1 MKIIGYC
8 LIALGCFFFLD
19 YFVEGQ
25 KFHGD
30 RNCYVGFGLWI
41 VGTLW
46 LILGYLK
53 LAFAERRRDPTLLK
67 G

>member
-1 MKIIGYC
+1 M
-8 LIALGCFFFLD
+8 IALGCYFFLD

-25 KFHGD
+25 RFHGD

-46 LILGYLK
+46 LILDCVH
-53 LAFAERRRDPTLLK
+53 RDPTE
-67 G
+67 